1 VATVQATKEN
11 IEDLVNNNDI
21 VMFDFWAAWCGPCQ
35 AFAPIYEAAAER
47 YPDIVFAKVNTEEER
62 EIAAHFNI
70 RSIPTIMVFRSQM
83 LVFAQPGMLPE
94 SAIDELIHKVKELDM
109 EEVRKH
115 KEEAAAAQE
124 Q

>member
-35 AFAPIYEAAAER
+35 AFSPIYEAAAER

-70 RSIPTIMVFRSQM
+70 RSIPTLMVFRSQM

>member
-11 IEDLVNNNDI
+11 IEDLVNDNDI
-21 VMFDFWAAWCGPCQ
+21 VMFDFWASWCGPCQ
-35 AFAPIYEAAAER
+35 AFAPIYEAASER

-94 SAIDELIHKVKELDM
+94 SAIEELITKVKELDM

>member
-1 VATVQATKEN
+1 MATVQATKEN
-11 IEDLVNNNDI
+11 IEDLVNDNDI
-21 VMFDFWAAWCGPCQ
+21 VMFDFWASWCGPCQ
-35 AFAPIYEAAAER
+35 AFAPIYEAASER

-94 SAIDELIHKVKELDM
+94 SAIEELITKVKELDM